1 MSTFNKRFRF
11 LFCVIDIYRKCELFF
26 FFKYKQ
32 DITIINVF
40 QKYSDEPNG
49 KPNKIWIDKGSE
61 FYNRLM
67 KSWVEKML

>member
-1 MSTFNKRFRF
+1 MLLTFIENVN
-11 LFCVIDIYRKCELFF
+11 CFF

-40 QKYSDEPNG
+40 QKYSDEPND

>member
-1 MSTFNKRFRF
+1 MLLTFIENVN
-11 LFCVIDIYRKCELFF
+11 CFF

-40 QKYSDEPNG
+40 QKCSDEPNG